1 MKCKLLDLKKVFS
14 TDITSLFPFNPSS
27 CRKEQDNTCISFS
40 HFLISSTMLEANKDI
55 SIHISN
61 FLSLI
66 LPSEGQILSG
76 QTSEPQLRAS
86 LSTEKS
92 HNGC

>member
-1 MKCKLLDLKKVFS
+1 
-14 TDITSLFPFNPSS
+14 
-27 CRKEQDNTCISFS
+27 
-40 HFLISSTMLEANKDI
+40 MLEANKDI